1 MKINIDFD
9 RIRDF
14 LKVKKNQEYIAFS
27 FVIMVIV
34 IFGALTYLALVPGSD
49 EETVLEGEERVTS
62 INAIRFNTKLLNELG
77 ATTTPSSLDATG
89 GRNPFTDF

>member
-27 FVIMVIV
+27 FVVIV
-34 IFGALTYLALVPGSD
+34 IAVFGALTYLALVPGDD
-49 EETVLEGEERVTS
+49 EGAVIEGEERVTS
-62 INAIRFNTKLLNELG
+62 IDSIRFDTKLLNELG